1 MMRLEFVLKVVWKE
15 LLSTWRDA
23 RTLRATI
30 LMPLILNPLILLGL
44 PILFNSTQT
53 GEIEKRQVVGV
64 IGLERMPDSLKKLL
78 ETDTPLGKGVEL
90 KPVTDATKSVQDGS
104 VEAALV
110 LTKPLPTQAGNSS
123 VPIEVHVKLSSQKSQ
138 VVRGKI
144 NTAIEMFGNQLVLKK
159 LASVGLSEQTLHPVV
174 AVDVSADTVAE
185 KASGIFGFFIPL
197 LLLSGII
204 AGGQSTAIDSTA
216 GEKERGSLE
225 ALLVTPISRFE
236 VVVGKTLGVTVF
248 ALLSATLSI
257 ISLVLTGWFSKNI
270 LPKLMKTDTELSQV
284 FGGNI
289 ALDAQGYFVLLLI
302 ALTAAVMLSALM
314 LNICIFA
321 KSFKE
326 AQTYLVPLSL
336 VVSFGSIGLQFADYL
351 QRSSFLYG
359 TPLVGTMIYILDL
372 IKGKSDVGNAII
384 VIATNI
390 IFTAAFVALAL
401 RSFKRE
407 QVLFRN

>member
-1 MMRLEFVLKVVWKE
+1 MRWDFIFKVVWKE

-44 PILFNSTQT
+44 PILFNSTQM

-64 IGLERMPDSLKKLL
+64 IGLERMPIGLKKLL
-78 ETDTPLGKGVEL
+78 ESDSIEGKGVSL
-90 KPVTDATKSVQDGS
+90 QAVMDATKSVQLGE
-104 VEAALV
+104 VEATLV
-110 LTKPLPTQAGNSS
+110 LPKAFPVAAGDSS
-123 VPIEVHVKLSSQKSQ
+123 VKIEVHTKLSSQKSQ

-144 NTAIEMFGNQLVLKK
+144 NNAIEAFGNQLVLKK
-159 LASVGLSEQTLHPVV
+159 LASVGLSAQTLHPIV
-174 AVDVSADTVAE
+174 AQDVSADTVAE

-216 GEKERGSLE
+216 GEKERGTLE

-236 VVVGKTLGVTVF
+236 VVIGKTLSVTAF
-248 ALLSATLSI
+248 ALLSACLSI
-257 ISLVLTGWFSKNI
+257 LSLLLTGWFSKNV
-270 LPKLMKTDTELSQV
+270 LPRLMNSDTELSRL

-289 ALDAQGYFVLLLI
+289 ALDAQGYLILLLI
-302 ALTAAVMLSALM
+302 ALTAAAMLSALM
-314 LNICIFA
+314 LNICIYA

-326 AQTYLVPLSL
+326 AQTYLIPLSL

-351 QRSSFLYG
+351 QRSSLLYV
-359 TPLVGTMIYILDL
+359 TPLVGTMISILDL
-372 IKGKSDVGNAII
+372 IKGKSDLGNAML
-384 VIATNI
+384 VVVSNLV
-390 IFTAAFVALAL
+390 FTGIFVALAL
-401 RSFKRE
+401 QSFKRE

>member
-1 MMRLEFVLKVVWKE
+1 MRWDFIFKVVWKE

-64 IGLERMPDSLKKLL
+64 IGLERMPIGLKKLL
-78 ETDTPLGKGVEL
+78 ESDSIEGKGVSL
-90 KPVTDATKSVQDGS
+90 QAVMDATKSVQDGE
-104 VEAALV
+104 VEATLV
-110 LTKPLPTQAGNSS
+110 LPKAFPVAAGDSS
-123 VPIEVHVKLSSQKSQ
+123 VKIEVHTKLSSQKSQ

-144 NTAIEMFGNQLVLKK
+144 NNAIEAFGNQLVLKK
-159 LASVGLSEQTLHPVV
+159 LASVGLSAQTLHPIV
-174 AVDVSADTVAE
+174 AQDVSADTVAE

-216 GEKERGSLE
+216 GEKERGTLE

-236 VVVGKTLGVTVF
+236 VVIGKTLSVTAF
-248 ALLSATLSI
+248 ALLSACLSI
-257 ISLVLTGWFSKNI
+257 LSLLLTGWFSKNV
-270 LPKLMKTDTELSQV
+270 LPRLMNSDTELSRL

-289 ALDAQGYFVLLLI
+289 ALDAQGYLILLLI
-302 ALTAAVMLSALM
+302 ALTAAAMLSALM
-314 LNICIFA
+314 LNICIYA

-326 AQTYLVPLSL
+326 AQTYLIPLSL

-351 QRSSFLYG
+351 QRSSLLYV
-359 TPLVGTMIYILDL
+359 TPLVGTMISILDL
-372 IKGKSDVGNAII
+372 IKGKSDLGNAML
-384 VIATNI
+384 VVVSNLV
-390 IFTAAFVALAL
+390 FTGIFVALAL
-401 RSFKRE
+401 QSFKRE

>member
-1 MMRLEFVLKVVWKE
+1 MRWDFVLKILFKE
-15 LLSTWRDA
+15 LLSTWRDS

-44 PILFNSTQT
+44 PILFNSTQSS
-53 GEIEKRQVVGV
+53 EVEKRQIVGV
-64 IGLERMPDSLKKLL
+64 IGLERMPANLKKLL
-78 ETDTPLGKGVEL
+78 ETDSTQGKGIEL
-90 KPVTDATKSVQDGS
+90 KTVTDATKSVQDGDT
-104 VEAALV
+104 EATLV
-110 LTKPLPTQAGNSS
+110 LKQDLPTEAGGAS
-123 VPIEVHVKLSSQKSQ
+123 VPIELHLKLSSQKSR
-138 VVRGKI
+138 VVADKI
-144 NTAIEMFGNQLVLKK
+144 NTAIDAFVNQLVAKK
-159 LASVGLSEQTLHPVV
+159 LASVGLPEQTLRPVV
-174 AVDVSADTVAE
+174 AQTVSADTVAE

-236 VVVGKTLGVTVF
+236 VVVGKTLGVTAF
-248 ALLSATLSI
+248 SLLSAFLSI
-257 ISLVLTGWFSKNI
+257 ISLLLTGWFSKNI
-270 LPKLMKTDTELSQV
+270 LPKLMKSDTPLSQL

-289 ALDAQGYFVLLLI
+289 ALDAQGYFILLLI
-302 ALTAAVMLSALM
+302 ALTAAAMLAALM

-326 AQTYLVPLSL
+326 AQTYLVPLNL
-336 VVSFGSIGLQFADYL
+336 LVSFGSIGLQFADFL
-351 QRSSFLYG
+351 QRSSLLYAI
-359 TPLVGTMIYILDL
+359 PLVGTMISILDL
-372 IKGKSDVGNAII
+372 IKGKGSFSIAMI
-384 VIATNI
+384 VVVTNLV
-390 IFTAAFVALAL
+390 FTAIFVALAL

>member
-1 MMRLEFVLKVVWKE
+1 MRWDFIFKVVWKE

-64 IGLERMPDSLKKLL
+64 IGLERMPIGLKKLL
-78 ETDTPLGKGVEL
+78 ESDSIEGKGVSL
-90 KPVTDATKSVQDGS
+90 QAVMDATKSVQDGE
-104 VEAALV
+104 VEATLV
-110 LTKPLPTQAGNSS
+110 LPKAFPVAAGDSS
-123 VPIEVHVKLSSQKSQ
+123 VKIEVHTKLSSQKSQ

-144 NTAIEMFGNQLVLKK
+144 NNAIEAFGNQLVLKK
-159 LASVGLSEQTLHPVV
+159 LASVGLSAQTLHPIVTQ
-174 AVDVSADTVAE
+174 DVSADTVAE

-216 GEKERGSLE
+216 GEKERGTLE

-236 VVVGKTLGVTVF
+236 VVIGKTLSVTAF
-248 ALLSATLSI
+248 ALLSACLSI
-257 ISLVLTGWFSKNI
+257 LSLLLTGWFSKNV
-270 LPKLMKTDTELSQV
+270 LPRLMNSDTELSRL

-289 ALDAQGYFVLLLI
+289 ALDAQGYLILLLI
-302 ALTAAVMLSALM
+302 ALTAAAMLSALM
-314 LNICIFA
+314 LNICIYA

-326 AQTYLVPLSL
+326 AQTYLIPLSL

-351 QRSSFLYG
+351 QRSSLLYV
-359 TPLVGTMIYILDL
+359 TPLVGTMISILDL
-372 IKGKSDVGNAII
+372 IKGKSDLGNAML
-384 VIATNI
+384 VVVSNLV
-390 IFTAAFVALAL
+390 FTGIFVALAL
-401 RSFKRE
+401 QSFKRE

>member
-1 MMRLEFVLKVVWKE
+1 MRWDFIFKVVWKE

-64 IGLERMPDSLKKLL
+64 IGLERMPIGLKKLL
-78 ETDTPLGKGVEL
+78 ESDSIEGKGVSL
-90 KPVTDATKSVQDGS
+90 QAVMDATKSVQDGE
-104 VEAALV
+104 VEATLV
-110 LTKPLPTQAGNSS
+110 LPKAFPVAAGDSS
-123 VPIEVHVKLSSQKSQ
+123 VKIEVHTKLSSQKSQ

-144 NTAIEMFGNQLVLKK
+144 NNAIEAFGTQLVLKK
-159 LASVGLSEQTLHPVV
+159 LASVGLSAQTLHPIV
-174 AVDVSADTVAE
+174 AQDVSADTVAE

-216 GEKERGSLE
+216 GEKERGTLE

-236 VVVGKTLGVTVF
+236 VVIGKTLSVTAF
-248 ALLSATLSI
+248 ALLSACLSI
-257 ISLVLTGWFSKNI
+257 LSLLLTGWFSKNV
-270 LPKLMKTDTELSQV
+270 LPRLMNSDTELSRL

-289 ALDAQGYFVLLLI
+289 ALDAQGYLILLLI
-302 ALTAAVMLSALM
+302 ALTAAAMLSALM
-314 LNICIFA
+314 LNICIYA

-326 AQTYLVPLSL
+326 AQTYLIPLSL

-351 QRSSFLYG
+351 QRSSLLYV
-359 TPLVGTMIYILDL
+359 TP
-372 IKGKSDVGNAII
+372 
-384 VIATNI
+384 
-390 IFTAAFVALAL
+390 
-401 RSFKRE
+401 
-407 QVLFRN
+407 